1 MKKQLLTGTEKQKN
15 TDSYQLLNELD
26 LTVRSYDQIIDTD
39 YVTSIK
45 EVRTIPIEE
54 DVRND
59 TPFRYDSNYNVD
71 RHLICICTGSI
82 YDRTIGLK
90 IHEEDYISFMRIL
103 DQNQCNPKSVLRT
116 HTDAHSYYYF
126 VFKLTK
132 YQSDKMIDINT
143 VTTRF
148 MKKRTTIYYNNSRV
162 PISGYIIN
170 QNSNRSYIKPR
181 KYIDPCY
188 LPDFVLFD
196 ILHSLKKPAIKEII
210 INTTTGQEVPI
221 DNDTQLTMEEVI
233 QKEEDV
239 AFQKFNSRIDEVAKK
254 SGDNN
259 NNILHSKAV
268 FHCMCDG
275 SAMAIPRFY
284 KEVYPEYHIYD
295 GARREWYSMNKY
307 GIYKKDTEELLSAR
321 MRMTGDLYNIF
332 SNYMHKFLSTLP
344 DDQKKHEM
352 KKYSKL
358 VSDFPKL
365 SSKKIIVEQLK
376 ELFVVKN
383 LFSKMNCNKYL
394 FAFENG
400 VFDLK
405 TFTFRKA
412 VKKDM
417 VFETN
422 GYNYAPSRKEH
433 QKLVKS
439 TIKDMFLTE
448 ELYTYFMTIISLRL
462 VRINELEEFY
472 FLIGNASNGKG
483 LVTSLIQETFGNYS
497 QILESSS
504 FYKTKHGVS
513 ASAATPELASTRDSN
528 IVFVNELD
536 RETKLT
542 AAMVKKLSGNDKIK
556 VRFLRQ
562 DCFEFVPGYS
572 LFFVSNHEPN
582 IDGDDCGIQ
591 RRLKFIPFNVTFK
604 DDPKLP
610 NEKKVNRE
618 LKQFFKERE
627 YCCAFF
633 DVLVSF
639 YKKYISN
646 NKIIIVPNEVKIK
659 SKKYLDCNDPVKQF
673 VTKCIEITNN
683 DNDTINAKKM
693 MDMFSNY
700 NGGMR
705 GYKPGILKT
714 RLQQDFAIKWKKTA
728 TSNVYVGIKEKEPN
742 NDLDI

>member
-1 MKKQLLTGTEKQKN
+1 MKKQVLTGTEKEKN
-15 TDSYQLLNELD
+15 TNSYQLLNELD
-26 LTVRSYDQIIDTD
+26 ITVRSYDQIIDTD
-39 YVTSIK
+39 YITSIK

-54 DVRND
+54 DMRNN
-59 TPFRYDSNYNVD
+59 TPFRYDNNYNVD
-71 RHLICICTGSI
+71 RHLMCVCTGSV
-82 YDRTIGLK
+82 YDRIIGLK
-90 IHEEDYISFMRIL
+90 IHDDDYNTFMKML
-103 DQNQCNPKSVLRT
+103 KENDCNIKSVLRT
-116 HTDAHSYYYF
+116 RTDAHFYYYF

-132 YQSDKMIDINT
+132 YQSNKMIDINT

-148 MKKRTTIYYNNSRV
+148 MKKRTTVYYNNSRV
-162 PISGYIIN
+162 PISGYVIN
-170 QNSNRSYIKPR
+170 QNNNRSYIKP
-181 KYIDPCY
+181 KEYINPCC
-188 LPDFVLFD
+188 LPDFVLYS
-196 ILHSLKKPAIKEII
+196 ILYSLKKPVIKEISI
-210 INTTTGQEVPI
+210 SATTGQEVPN
-221 DNDTQLTMEEVI
+221 DNAGLELEDVI

-239 AFQKFNSRIDEVAKK
+239 AFQKFNARIVEVSQK
-254 SGDNN
+254 SGDYV
-259 NNILHSKAV
+259 NINHSRAV
-268 FHCMCDG
+268 FKCLCDG

-284 KEVYPEYHIYD
+284 KDIYPEYHIYD
-295 GARREWYSMNKY
+295 GSRREWYSMNKH

-321 MRMTGDLYNIF
+321 IRMTGDLYNIF

-344 DDQKKHEM
+344 NEQKKNEM
-352 KKYSKL
+352 KRYSKM

-383 LFSKMNCNKYL
+383 LFSKMNRNKYL
-394 FAFENG
+394 FAFDNG
-400 VFDLK
+400 VYDLK
-405 TFTFRKA
+405 TFTFRDA
-412 VKKDM
+412 SKKDL

-422 GYNYAPSRKEH
+422 GYNYTNSKKEH
-433 QKLVKS
+433 RKLIKS

-497 QILESSS
+497 QVLESSS

-562 DCFEFVPGYS
+562 DCFEFIPGYS

-618 LKQFFKERE
+618 LKQFFKEKE

-639 YKKYISN
+639 YKKYMSN
-646 NKIIIVPNEVKIK
+646 NKVIVVPDEVKIK

-683 DNDTINAKKM
+683 DNDIINAKKM

-714 RLQQDFAIKWKKTA
+714 RLQQDFGIKWKKTA
-728 TSNVYVGIKEKEPN
+728 SSNVYIGIKDKQQN